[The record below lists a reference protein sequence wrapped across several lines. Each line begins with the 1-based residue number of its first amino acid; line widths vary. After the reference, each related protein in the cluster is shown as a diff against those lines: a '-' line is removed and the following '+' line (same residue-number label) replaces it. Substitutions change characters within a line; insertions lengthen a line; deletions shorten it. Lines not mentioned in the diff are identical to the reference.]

1 MKLILLRNSN
11 IILLLLCI
19 IVLLSSCDFLLG
31 SKNDETVNEI
41 FEQGAIDPNLY
52 PDQVGYVPLQPF
64 WQGIPNPVDVYA
76 GYDEM
81 VYVVDDNGL
90 EIFDKKGIKQR
101 TIAIMGATDVIQDRR
116 LHTFVIGRVDKLI
129 DGISYNLPA
138 VYHIINASV
147 SNEPLIIDTL
157 IQPFCDVSRNNTA
170 FRGAGDEAVSFTGLA
185 TTSENKL
192 YVSRTGP
199 SNSISSIAR
208 PDNTIL
214 FFNEDGV
221 NTGYSIGL
229 NPVSSSLKSVLSV
242 SSIASFAA
250 PPQTV
255 SGIST
260 SHDFLLLQKDPAA
273 QYKALWIKE
282 VFDPDAGVAYTE
294 NAALLNF
301 DTTKASRFLYM
312 PERFH
317 SPEDIYAA
325 PDFSGYIFI
334 VDSETDSL
342 YQFTQ
347 KGFEGV
353 NAPATSIEK
362 KQLLASFGG
371 QGNGPFQ
378 FIEPSGVCYFDK
390 IVYVADKGNNRI
402 CRFKLSTDLE

>member
-1 MKLILLRNSN
+1 MKYFNSIYLLICLLP
-11 IILLLLCI
+11 IF
-19 IVLLSSCDFLLG
+19 SSCDFLFG
-31 SKNDETVNEI
+31 SKDDETVNEI

-64 WQGIPNPVDVYA
+64 WEGIPNPVDVYA

-81 VYVVDDNGL
+81 IYVVDDNGL
-90 EIFDKKGIKQR
+90 EIFDKKGAKQR
-101 TIAIMGATDVIQDRR
+101 TIAIKGATDVIQDRR
-116 LHTFVIGRVDKLI
+116 LHTFVVGRVDKTI
-129 DGISYNLPA
+129 DGITYNLPA
-138 VYHIINASV
+138 VYHIINAATSG
-147 SNEPLIIDTL
+147 EPIIIDTL
-157 IQPFCDVSRNNTA
+157 IHPYCDVSRNNTA
-170 FRGAGDEAVSFTGLA
+170 FRGEGDAAVSFTGLA
-185 TTSENKL
+185 TTSENTL

-199 SNSISSIAR
+199 SNSVSSIAR

-214 FFNEDGV
+214 FYNEDGV

-242 SSIASFAA
+242 SSIACFAA
-250 PPQTV
+250 PPQSTT
-255 SGIST
+255 GIST
-260 SHDFLLLQKDPAA
+260 SHDFLLLQKDPVA

-294 NAALLNF
+294 NSSLLNF
-301 DTTKASRFLYM
+301 DTSKANRFLYM
-312 PERFH
+312 PGRFIT
-317 SPEDIYAA
+317 PEDIYVA
-325 PDFSGYIFI
+325 PDFSGYLFI

-347 KGFEGV
+347 KGFEGA
-353 NAPATSIEK
+353 NPPATSTDK

-371 QGNGPFQ
+371 QGSGPFQ
-378 FIEPSGVCYFDK
+378 FIAPSGVCYFDK